1 MAFCKFCG
9 KEIPEG
15 GACDC
20 AESIKDAAA
29 SAVEGLK
36 EKAENAAGAVKDK
49 AEDAAEAVKDKAED
63 AVEAAKDKAED
74 AAKAVKDKVEDVT
87 EAVTD
92 KAEDAVEAVKDK
104 AEDVKEDVKDAAAE
118 ITKSDKKDKKEKKKK
133 EKKSDANDGEGK
145 KKGKTG
151 AKVIAVLI
159 LAVLLILGLLIWS
172 GINSI
177 ARKKPVKQYVKGI
190 NKTDI
195 EMVMESIYPEEQIAV
210 IKTGYSY
217 DALDS
222 EKSFKSNLES
232 TGFKKAKVKFLEGEK
247 LKDEDFDRA
256 AEYYN
261 SVSGGYGIDKA
272 YRYKVEVTVKT
283 KKGKQPPRTGYVTV
297 VKLEDDDWKYL
308 PYGDSSGLSTYFSLY

>member
-63 AVEAAKDKAED
+63 AVEAAKDKVED

-92 KAEDAVEAVKDK
+92 KAEDVKK
-104 AEDVKEDVKDAAAE
+104 DVKDAAAE
-118 ITKSDKKDKKEKKKK
+118 ITKSDKKKEKKKK

-145 KKGKTG
+145 KSKTG

>member
-36 EKAENAAGAVKDK
+36 EKAENAAGTVKDK

-63 AVEAAKDKAED
+63 AVEAA
-74 AAKAVKDKVEDVT
+74 KDKVEDVT

-118 ITKSDKKDKKEKKKK
+118 ITKSDKKKEKKKK

>member
-36 EKAENAAGAVKDK
+36 EKAENAAEAVKDK

-63 AVEAAKDKAED
+63 AKDKVED

-104 AEDVKEDVKDAAAE
+104 AEDVKDAAAE
-118 ITKSDKKDKKEKKKK
+118 ITKSDKKKEKKKK

>member
-29 SAVEGLK
+29 SVVEGLK

-63 AVEAAKDKAED
+63 AVEAAKDKVED
-74 AAKAVKDKVEDVT
+74 AAKAVKDRVEDVT

-104 AEDVKEDVKDAAAE
+104 AEDVKDAAAE
-118 ITKSDKKDKKEKKKK
+118 ITKSDKKKEKKKK